1 MHEYHLA
8 QEITERLKAEVE
20 RAGARRIVAADI
32 EVGALSQ
39 VSAEHLAFWIGEALK
54 DGAGKEPDVRVRTAS
69 VVFFCQDCRRRV
81 LRPSPEDGESDA
93 PPVSCARCGSTR
105 LRVKGDTGCTVRRLE
120 LEQ

>member
-8 QEITERLKAEVE
+8 QEIAERLKAEAE
-20 RAGARRIVAADI
+20 QAGARRIVAAEI

-54 DGAGKEPDVRVRTAS
+54 DVAGNEPNVRVLTAS
-69 VVFFCQDCRRRV
+69 VAFFCRDCRRRV
-81 LRPSPEDGESDA
+81 PLQPPKDGESEA
-93 PPVSCARCGSTR
+93 PPASCARCGSTR
-105 LRVKGDTGCTVRRLE
+105 LRVKADTGCRVQRLE

>member
-8 QEITERLKAEVE
+8 QEIAERLKAEAD
-20 RAGARRIVAADI
+20 RAGARHIVAADI

-54 DGAGKEPDVRVRTAS
+54 DGAGKEPAVRVRTAS
-69 VVFFCQDCRRRV
+69 IVFFCPDCRRRV
-81 LRPSPEDGESDA
+81 LADGESDA
-93 PPVSCARCGSTR
+93 PPVSCPRCGSTR
-105 LRVKGDTGCTVRRLE
+105 LRVKGDTGCTVRHLE